1 MLHGVATMSTLF
13 FMPHPSTLEPIAV
26 PFIFLASVI
35 SAMLLFITLLIIG
48 ERRIKRLVR
57 FYLTRA

>member
-1 MLHGVATMSTLF
+1 MSTLF